1 MNTDALAELLRQA
14 ELALLAFSTAEK
26 HLEHV
31 EVSYLNPD
39 AASIQMVK
47 LCVQAAGVP
56 LFKVVTSLHDELGID
71 LSQALTERSRVINT
85 GKNTIDKHGL

>member
-1 MNTDALAELLRQA
+1 MDRDSLAELLKQA

-31 EVSYLNPD
+31 EISYLNPN

-56 LFKVVTSLHDELGID
+56 LFKVVTSLHDVLGID
-71 LSQALTERSRVINT
+71 LPRVLS
-85 GKNTIDKHGL
+85 GEVSCH

>member
-1 MNTDALAELLRQA
+1 MDKHALAELLKQA

-31 EVSYLNPD
+31 EVSYLNPN
-39 AASIQMVK
+39 APSIQMVR

-56 LFKVVTSLHDELGID
+56 LFKVVTSLHDELGMD
-71 LSQALTERSRVINT
+71 LARALSGDISC
-85 GKNTIDKHGL
+85 H